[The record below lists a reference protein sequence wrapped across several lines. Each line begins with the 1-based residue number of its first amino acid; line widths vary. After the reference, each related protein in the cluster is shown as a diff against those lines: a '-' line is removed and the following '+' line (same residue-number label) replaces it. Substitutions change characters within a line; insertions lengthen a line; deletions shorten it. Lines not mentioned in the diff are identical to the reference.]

1 MTKAERAPAHPGPT
15 GAAPQ
20 PPRGEPEHRPVVRVR
35 TLVAALLLVLAAVG
49 LLFVLAQVFSLV
61 LDLLIAV
68 VVAEGIRPLVT
79 RVQQLRLPRMLAIV
93 LVYIGLLALLA
104 LLIALLVQP
113 VVTEAQSLAS
123 HVPEYQKHAISLID
137 GVAKRLGITSTQ
149 ITSQVGGLLGNAASS
164 LVTIG
169 TTLAGAVG
177 SLVLVLVLTFLWL
190 TTAGRLRS
198 FTIDLF
204 PPRAQPLVVEV
215 LGDIAFRMGGYVRAV
230 ALNMVVVG
238 VVTGV
243 ACTLLRL
250 PSPVLLGIFAGITVA
265 IPMVGPFIGGIP
277 PVLLGFTISPPWALL
292 VLVVIVVIQ
301 LVDANTVVPVV
312 MGRVLALPA
321 LAVVVALIVGFA
333 LAGVIGALLAIPIA
347 AAIHVLVN
355 RVLIPYIHH
364 LQGRPDPA
372 YAAAFGPEPPP
383 AEPTPRA

>member
-1 MTKAERAPAHPGPT
+1 MTKAAHAPMPAEPAGPAPHPPPGGPD
-15 GAAPQ
+15 Q
-20 PPRGEPEHRPVVRVR
+20 RPVVRVR
-35 TLVAALLLVLAAVG
+35 TLVAALLLVLAVVG
-49 LLFVLAQVFSLV
+49 LLVVLAQVFGLV
-61 LDLLIAV
+61 LDFLIAV
-68 VVAEGIRPLVT
+68 VIAEGMRPLVA
-79 RVQQLRLPRMLAIV
+79 RVQQLRLPRMVAII
-93 LVYIGLLALLA
+93 LVYIGLLALIA
-104 LLIALLVQP
+104 LVIALLVQP
-113 VVTEAQSLAS
+113 VVTEAQSLAT
-123 HVPEYQKHAISLID
+123 HVPEYQKNAISLID
-137 GVAKRLGITSTQ
+137 GIAKRLGITSTQ
-149 ITSQVGGLLGNAASS
+149 ITNQVGSLLGNAASY

-204 PPRAQPLVVEV
+204 PPRAQPLVIEV
-215 LGDIAFRMGGYVRAV
+215 LRDIGFRMGGYVRAV
-230 ALNMVVVG
+230 AINMVVVG
-238 VVTGV
+238 IVTGV
-243 ACTLLRL
+243 ACYLLRL

-277 PVLLGFTISPPWALL
+277 PVLLGFTISPAWALL

-301 LVDANTVVPVV
+301 LVDANTVVPVM

-347 AAIHVLVN
+347 AAIHVLVS
-355 RVLIPYIHH
+355 RVLVPYIHH

-372 YAAAFGPEPPP
+372 YAAAFGPEP
-383 AEPTPRA
+383 TPRSGSPR

>member
-1 MTKAERAPAHPGPT
+1 
-15 GAAPQ
+15 
-20 PPRGEPEHRPVVRVR
+20 VVRVR
-35 TLVAALLLVLAAVG
+35 TLVAALLLVLGAVG

-277 PVLLGFTISPPWALL
+277 PVLLGFTISPAWALL
-292 VLVVIVVIQ
+292 VLVVVVVIQ

-355 RVLIPYIHH
+355 RVLGRYSHH

-372 YAAAFGPEPPP
+372 YAAFGPEPPP
-383 AEPTPRA
+383 PEPTPRA